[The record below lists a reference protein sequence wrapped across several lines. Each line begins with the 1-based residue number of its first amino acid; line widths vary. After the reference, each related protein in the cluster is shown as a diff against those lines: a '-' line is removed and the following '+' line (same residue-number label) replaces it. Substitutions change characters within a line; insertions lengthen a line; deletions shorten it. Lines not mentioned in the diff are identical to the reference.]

1 VQAVSERQAEAVRV
15 DSAACVFGASRDRL
29 AVDRS
34 FECESCQTDDMSSV
48 YRIAST
54 PAEVRAHIVDLG
66 ALTAI
71 VDVEPLVT
79 AWDTDQAALDDGLVA
94 VLGLLAGSGLETV
107 VFTTNSSRAPSRPPS
122 APAMRVGYIVSA
134 AKPLRLAAYRDLP
147 EPGVV
152 IGDQVATDGLLAR
165 RLGFTFV
172 HYAPNVRAIPLG
184 PRFMRQLGRPIR
196 AAVLRSAEP
205 GPPIR

>member
-1 VQAVSERQAEAVRV
+1 MA
-15 DSAACVFGASRDRL
+15 SAYC
-29 AVDRS
+29 
-34 FECESCQTDDMSSV
+34 
-48 YRIAST
+48 IAST
-54 PAEVRAHIVDLG
+54 PADVRAHIVDLK
-66 ALTAI
+66 ARTAI
-71 VDVEPLVT
+71 IDVEPLVA

-94 VLGLLAGSGLETV
+94 ILGLLAGSGLETV
-107 VFTTNSSRAPSRPPS
+107 VFSTNSNRAPSVPPS
-122 APAMRVGYIVSA
+122 APTMRVGYIVSA

-172 HYAPNVRAIPLG
+172 HYYRKVRSMPLG

-196 AAVLRSAEP
+196 AAVLRSADP
-205 GPPIR
+205 GPQIR